1 LRVLAFPFQAFVILA
16 PIVFWYFMRLYGG
29 CLDSNGS
36 HPIYARFDY
45 MHAMKDLANQILIGY
60 LFCFVALL
68 AFGLYQRA
76 VGHRVSAKVDFVLA
90 ALSII
95 LMFVTPNLIPAI
107 STS

>member
-1 LRVLAFPFQAFVILA
+1 MILA
-16 PIVFWYFMRLYGG
+16 PIVFWYFMRLYSG

-45 MHAMKDLANQILIGY
+45 MQAMKDLANQIMIGY
-60 LFCFVALL
+60 LFCFAALL

-76 VGHRVSAKVDFVLA
+76 VGHGVNAKVDFVLA

-95 LMFVTPNLIPAI
+95 LMFVTPILIPAV
-107 STS
+107 STA